1 MEEPEEKEAMA
12 TGAEQHSTSG
22 VEWAAK
28 ESAKTLRDFFTKFNN
43 DWVMGFASALAFNL
57 ITAILPMLIA
67 IIAIVGFTVGSL
79 DPAVEQQLISHLQS
93 LFPSSDTFLNFAF
106 ASLKRS
112 AGILGIIAVSLGLF
126 GGSRL
131 FVSMEGYFDVIYHTR
146 PRNIIPQNIM
156 ALCMLLLF
164 IVLAV
169 PMLLASSIPALLQ
182 VLLEHTIVHQLP
194 GNGFFFGLLG
204 ILVSLCL
211 SWVLFEAIYLVVP
224 NQRIGFRKSWLGAV
238 VAAVLLQIYLALF
251 PLYITHFLKS
261 YVGTTGLVVILL
273 FFFYYFAVILLMG
286 AEINAFFA
294 EQIRVT
300 PDNVA
305 GMIHQLTRQLPATE
319 KERREQA
326 PPSPQ
331 QTEPKDL
338 HPMREAS

>member
-1 MEEPEEKEAMA
+1 MA

-22 VEWAAK
+22 VKWAAK

-93 LFPSSDTFLNFAF
+93 LFPSSETFLNFAF

-112 AGILGIIAVSLGLF
+112 AGILSIIAVSLGLF

-146 PRNIIPQNIM
+146 
-156 ALCMLLLF
+156 
-164 IVLAV
+164 
-169 PMLLASSIPALLQ
+169 
-182 VLLEHTIVHQLP
+182 P

-331 QTEPKDL
+331 RTEPKDL
-338 HPMREAS
+338 DPMREA